1 MPGATNYG
9 SEQMEKNSM
18 TEQTLERSSQTDA
31 DANADRKTTSGAIL
45 SGAGAQNTP
54 AENGAASVNETSAS
68 KVAGW
73 SSRSEVEN
81 LDYVPVS
88 PWAPIA
94 LCVGLLGL
102 TGFIGYFGLYVAF
115 FGIFVGIGAVHQ
127 IRSSGGFVKG
137 AWMATL
143 GLVLSICSFGLGS
156 AKMSYDYQHEVPE
169 GYQRV
174 NFQKDVAEKE
184 FVFYSGHRRLHRDV
198 AAVVGKKVYLKGF
211 MYATQATDGL
221 RQFILLK
228 DNGEC
233 CFGGKPKAHDYVLV
247 TLPVLKSPSDRPAI
261 SNRAGG
267 MSVSEISQD
276 VKEQLLLKDD
286 YQQEDYQLVTKAY
299 IGMVAVA
306 GVLEADVRSGE
317 GGPPDEFDYAPVYT
331 MKNVELVEE
340 AWTRF

>member
-1 MPGATNYG
+1 
-9 SEQMEKNSM
+9 M
-18 TEQTLERSSQTDA
+18 TEQTLEQRYQKNTDPSA
-31 DANADRKTTSGAIL
+31 VQETTSAATLPGDGVQDASWVKGATAL
-45 SGAGAQNTP
+45 
-54 AENGAASVNETSAS
+54 NEASAS
-68 KVAGW
+68 NVVGW
-73 SSRSEVEN
+73 GTTSDGEE

-94 LCVGLLGL
+94 LCMGLLGL

-115 FGIFVGIGAVHQ
+115 FGIFVGVGAVKQ

-137 AWMATL
+137 TWMAMI
-143 GLVLSICSFGLGS
+143 GLVLSICSFCLGS

-174 NFQKDVAEKE
+174 NFQKDVAEKQ
-184 FVFYSGHRRLHRDV
+184 FVFVGGYRKLDPAVADV
-198 AAVVGKKVYLKGF
+198 IGKKVYLKGF
-211 MYATQATDGL
+211 MYATQATEGL

-233 CFGGKPKAHDYVLV
+233 CFGGKPKSHDYIIV
-247 TLPVLKSPSDRPAI
+247 TLPFLKSPSDRPAI
-261 SNRAGG
+261 SERAPG
-267 MSVSEISQD
+267 MSVMSLAEEAQKQLAAK
-276 VKEQLLLKDD
+276 KE
-286 YQQEDYQLVTKAY
+286 YQQEKFQLVTRAY

-306 GVLEADVRSGE
+306 GVLEADVRAGQD
-317 GGPPDEFDYAPVYT
+317 GRPDDFDYAPVYT